1 MRNAIRKIHLSKTIL
16 ANNTRLTRVN
26 RQLKGN
32 RHEKKETVCPS
43 ETNIIIYNVTNGS
56 MVLQSQEII
65 NATKSKHV
73 ATVTL
78 LFWLFRVIYAW
89 FVWPLSKK
97 MVQQFLCIFCGN
109 SKEVMAADVMDAM
122 KKNKATDERSFKEEY
137 RKLRHCS
144 SPNLLEKKITSY
156 YF

>member
-16 ANNTRLTRVN
+16 ANNTSLTRVN

-32 RHEKKETVCPS
+32 RHEKKEMVCPS

-73 ATVTL
+73 ATVIL
-78 LFWLFRVIYAW
+78 LF
-89 FVWPLSKK
+89 
-97 MVQQFLCIFCGN
+97 
-109 SKEVMAADVMDAM
+109 
-122 KKNKATDERSFKEEY
+122 
-137 RKLRHCS
+137 
-144 SPNLLEKKITSY
+144 
-156 YF
+156 

>member
-73 ATVTL
+73 ATVIL
-78 LFWLFRVIYAW
+78 LF
-89 FVWPLSKK
+89 
-97 MVQQFLCIFCGN
+97 
-109 SKEVMAADVMDAM
+109 
-122 KKNKATDERSFKEEY
+122 
-137 RKLRHCS
+137 
-144 SPNLLEKKITSY
+144 
-156 YF
+156 